1 MKKHVFLRLLIAFTL
16 GCFLSACEK
25 EDTTSDQI
33 KTSLVGTWKLTSVQI
48 NEVEQ
53 DLTAYPDYI
62 QFRSNQIFITYDS
75 STDVITRG
83 GWSYKGDMLNI
94 SFDLPAAY
102 YILSVNNLNLNLKRY
117 DFNADGKLDTG
128 IMKHTRVDDS
138 MVPEQ

>member
-1 MKKHVFLRLLIAFTL
+1 MKKHVFLGLLIAFTL

-53 DLTAYPDYI
+53 DLTAYP
-62 QFRSNQIFITYDS
+62 ITFNFSQSVYLSYDS

-83 GWSYKGDMLNI
+83 GWSYKEI
-94 SFDLPAAY
+94 C
-102 YILSVNNLNLNLKRY
+102 
-117 DFNADGKLDTG
+117 
-128 IMKHTRVDDS
+128 
-138 MVPEQ
+138 